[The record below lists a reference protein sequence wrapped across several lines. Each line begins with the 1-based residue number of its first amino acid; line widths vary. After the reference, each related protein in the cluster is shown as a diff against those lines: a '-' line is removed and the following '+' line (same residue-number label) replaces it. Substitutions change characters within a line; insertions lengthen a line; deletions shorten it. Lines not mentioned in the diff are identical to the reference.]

1 MQPRFSPQ
9 RQGARYRLDESD
21 LVILGGTP
29 EWSRDSGLRDTRIR
43 INCNG
48 YAERAVW
55 VHAAARVDEPGLK
68 AEFHSWV
75 HQLDGPSVARIN
87 DALLALGQA
96 LQATTAERDPGI
108 RVRVLRFRLNGN
120 LADLSVASPAED
132 TLSREQRSAFDA
144 AWALIDATVPAGA

>member
-43 INCNG
+43 INRNG

-55 VHAAARVDEPGLK
+55 VYAAARVDEP
-68 AEFHSWV
+68 AFAPACS
-75 HQLDGPSVARIN
+75 
-87 DALLALGQA
+87 
-96 LQATTAERDPGI
+96 
-108 RVRVLRFRLNGN
+108 
-120 LADLSVASPAED
+120 AS
-132 TLSREQRSAFDA
+132 
-144 AWALIDATVPAGA
+144 G